1 MSGQGFSI
9 MHATIRTG
17 DKLPDLLK
25 IESKLC
31 SPVIHQ
37 LKVSN
42 LSIIIGSVHCSI
54 AKDYR

>member
-1 MSGQGFSI
+1 

-25 IESKLC
+25 IESELC

-42 LSIIIGSVHCSI
+42 LSIII
-54 AKDYR
+54 